1 MQFTFVHSTWKVP
14 LLKVPRDIFCFQ
26 SLQWLQS
33 DLHTT
38 REGTQIS
45 QYLSCFFC
53 FFPLLCPPQ
62 MTEQRKNKQRL
73 GLLGPPQANHLTH
86 WAAPPSNATA
96 TWLQTRSK
104 DDAETQK
111 TTTIKTIH
119 GFTFDYWC
127 PNARGDNGFLSFLFC
142 HGIQTVP
149 IFYVASR
156 SSLHPLP
163 ARRRCAWWMIGQAR
177 STHLP
182 VLSCARPG
190 GGRHVSLLERPRC
203 WRIGKRTRGSGVGSV
218 FETLGAFVLHGEVG
232 GPPFF
237 TFLKKKNSNL
247 WQNVRSIGDVML
259 PYTFTFLN
267 RALQLLKVHFFLFFF
282 LYRCKNVA
290 L

>member
-1 MQFTFVHSTWKVP
+1 MTLKTLQKLSHHLIRFFLIIAFNAVH
-14 LLKVPRDIFCFQ
+14 FCAQ
-26 SLQWLQS
+26 HMKGSS
-33 DLHTT
+33 I
-38 REGTQIS
+38 EGSKRHFLFPVITVITKRFAHNPGGDTNLTIS
-45 QYLSCFFC
+45 VMFF

-86 WAAPPSNATA
+86 WAAPRSNATA

-203 WRIGKRTRGSGVGSV
+203 WRIGKRTRGSGVDSV

-237 TFLKKKNSNL
+237 TFLKTKK
-247 WQNVRSIGDVML
+247 
-259 PYTFTFLN
+259 F
-267 RALQLLKVHFFLFFF
+267 
-282 LYRCKNVA
+282 
-290 L
+290 